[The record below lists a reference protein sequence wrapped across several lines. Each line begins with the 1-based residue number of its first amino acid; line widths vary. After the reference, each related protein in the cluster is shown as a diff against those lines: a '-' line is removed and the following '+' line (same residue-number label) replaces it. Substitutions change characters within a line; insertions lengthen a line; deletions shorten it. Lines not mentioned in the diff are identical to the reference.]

1 MARKKT
7 VKKKRS
13 NNEGTIVQL
22 ANGKWRAQISLGY
35 KENGTRNR
43 PSEVFN
49 TQQEAIAWKNK
60 MKVMAEEYGAESI
73 VDTSGMFVPKYHQ
86 WLLNEKKG
94 EVYSPQFKTIMRHYT
109 NHIKPYFRKY
119 KIKEMTKSV
128 MQEFFRKLERAEV
141 GRETR
146 RKIKGELRQFF
157 EAEYA
162 NSPMRNPVDG
172 VKIETV
178 KKVEEI
184 DPQALL
190 NQEEYKAVP
199 KELRGRFLKAL
210 DEEKN
215 SPFLKPLCYLMYFA
229 GNRVGEALAY
239 QWKDFN
245 FERRFFFVYKSL
257 TKEYEFDEQGEVIGT
272 GKTVLKPPKSKEGIR
287 PLPLL
292 DILYEVMMEWYDYR
306 KAQEKVSGLSFT
318 GPDDYVF
325 STNQGK
331 MRTEGGTYTI
341 FRRFL
346 VRHDLFQK
354 GIHFHALR
362 QTFSNSLF
370 AEKSDEQ
377 LIEDIMGHADVS
389 TTKKH
394 YKSLQK
400 FDSVQEAARHFN
412 AIYRPK
418 NEKYCA
424 GEDVTFAPEG
434 YMSEGEVIKIT
445 SKEAPIEAG
454 ASERKKSLSEILGEL
469 KEEFPDLYRLLR
481 NAIESENQM

>member
-1 MARKKT
+1 
-7 VKKKRS
+7 
-13 NNEGTIVQL
+13 
-22 ANGKWRAQISLGY
+22 
-35 KENGTRNR
+35 
-43 PSEVFN
+43 
-49 TQQEAIAWKNK
+49 
-60 MKVMAEEYGAESI
+60 
-73 VDTSGMFVPKYHQ
+73 
-86 WLLNEKKG
+86 
-94 EVYSPQFKTIMRHYT
+94 
-109 NHIKPYFRKY
+109 
-119 KIKEMTKSV
+119 
-128 MQEFFRKLERAEV
+128 
-141 GRETR
+141 
-146 RKIKGELRQFF
+146 
-157 EAEYA
+157 
-162 NSPMRNPVDG
+162 MRNPVDG

-199 KELRGRFLKAL
+199 KELRSRFLKAL

-346 VRHDLFQK
+346 VIKPK
-354 GIHFHALR
+354 GE
-362 QTFSNSLF
+362 NN
-370 AEKSDEQ
+370 D
-377 LIEDIMGHADVS
+377 
-389 TTKKH
+389 
-394 YKSLQK
+394 
-400 FDSVQEAARHFN
+400 FN
-412 AIYRPK
+412 I
-418 NEKYCA
+418 
-424 GEDVTFAPEG
+424 
-434 YMSEGEVIKIT
+434 
-445 SKEAPIEAG
+445 
-454 ASERKKSLSEILGEL
+454 
-469 KEEFPDLYRLLR
+469 
-481 NAIESENQM
+481 

>member
-35 KENGTRNR
+35 KGNGTRNR
-43 PSEVFN
+43 PLEVFN

-128 MQEFFRKLERAEV
+128 MQEFFRKLEREEV

-190 NQEEYKAVP
+190 N
-199 KELRGRFLKAL
+199 
-210 DEEKN
+210 
-215 SPFLKPLCYLMYFA
+215 
-229 GNRVGEALAY
+229 
-239 QWKDFN
+239 
-245 FERRFFFVYKSL
+245 
-257 TKEYEFDEQGEVIGT
+257 
-272 GKTVLKPPKSKEGIR
+272 
-287 PLPLL
+287 
-292 DILYEVMMEWYDYR
+292 
-306 KAQEKVSGLSFT
+306 
-318 GPDDYVF
+318 
-325 STNQGK
+325 
-331 MRTEGGTYTI
+331 
-341 FRRFL
+341 
-346 VRHDLFQK
+346 
-354 GIHFHALR
+354 
-362 QTFSNSLF
+362 
-370 AEKSDEQ
+370 
-377 LIEDIMGHADVS
+377 
-389 TTKKH
+389 
-394 YKSLQK
+394 
-400 FDSVQEAARHFN
+400 
-412 AIYRPK
+412 
-418 NEKYCA
+418 
-424 GEDVTFAPEG
+424 
-434 YMSEGEVIKIT
+434 
-445 SKEAPIEAG
+445 
-454 ASERKKSLSEILGEL
+454 
-469 KEEFPDLYRLLR
+469 
-481 NAIESENQM
+481 